1 MKLKIKYLRLLI
13 RLKNSYPVQLLYP
26 LIKNWYDKIS
36 ETNTQLSRQIFK
48 FIPFLLTSA
57 IVGFVAYFYA
67 EIFRQTES
75 LSFKLVNNYRWSVFI
90 LTPVAFVTSWWLVK
104 RHSPYAKGGGIP
116 QVMASMELSRPRTYK
131 LIDHL
136 LNIKVIII
144 KVLSST
150 VKVLGGGIVG
160 REGPTIQIS
169 SAIFAIVDKYLPK
182 WWKPIS
188 QKSVL
193 VAGTASGIAAA
204 FNTPLGGIIFAIEE
218 LSRFNIKNYGS
229 SLYIAVI
236 IAGLVAQ
243 TLGGSYLYL
252 GYPRLATTGWVVYL
266 GVLVVSIIAGFF
278 GAKAG
283 QYMWKMVV
291 YLKRYDNLKQQLTVV
306 LLASVLVAVSIYFL
320 GTDAMGTG
328 KSMINRI
335 LSNTGNKEV
344 DWYIPLV
351 RIGGMLSATAS
362 GGAGGIFAP
371 SLSIGAAIGAVFAS
385 IMELSGTNANLMIVI
400 GMTAFLVGITRSP
413 FTSAIIIIEM
423 TDRHSSIF
431 HIMMAVVITST
442 IAHFV
447 DKKSFYDHM
456 KESYLSEVKQHK
468 KSHNTTG
475 EVAQ

>member
-1 MKLKIKYLRLLI
+1 MI
-13 RLKNSYPVQLLYP
+13 RLKNSYPVQLFYP
-26 LIKNWYDKIS
+26 LIKNWYDKLS

-104 RHSPYAKGGGIP
+104 RYSPYAKGGGVP
-116 QVMASMELSRPRTYK
+116 QVMASMELSRPRTHN
-131 LIDHL
+131 LIGHL

-144 KVLSST
+144 KILSST

-169 SAIFAIVDKYLPK
+169 SAIFAVVDKYLPK

-266 GVLVVSIIAGFF
+266 GVMMVSIIAGFF

-291 YLKRYDNLKQQLTVV
+291 YLRRYDNLKQQFTVV
-306 LLASVLVAVSIYFL
+306 LIASVLVAVSIYFF

-328 KSMINRI
+328 KNIMQRTLFSAD
-335 LSNTGNKEV
+335 KDV
-344 DWYIPLV
+344 AWYIPLV

-385 IMELSGTNANLMIVI
+385 FMELSGTNANLMIVI

-447 DKKSFYDHM
+447 DKKSFYDHV
-456 KESYLSEVKQHK
+456 KESYLSEIKQHK
-468 KSHNTTG
+468 KSHNTNS
-475 EVAQ
+475 EAAQ